1 MAVSAARTITE
12 ASMQNGKYAQERWS
26 LEDLFPGLDAP
37 EFEQARQ
44 DLEEQV
50 KRFEATRGELAE
62 DLSEQRFLEI
72 LKAYEE
78 IALMLGKIYAYGFLL
93 FTEDTQNQKA
103 QTAYAQVQQLVAE
116 VNNRGLFFELWWK
129 GLDEAASGRLREA
142 SGDYRYWLEA
152 LRLHKPYTLTEPEE
166 KLINLKDVNGGKA
179 LYNLYETITTR
190 YAFKLEV
197 DGQVKEMTR
206 DELMV
211 YVQGSDPALREAAY
225 KEQFRVYGQDLPIL
239 GQIYQY
245 MLRNWRSEHLDV
257 RGFKSPI
264 AVRNLSNDVPDEV
277 VDTLLET
284 CRENAPIFHRYFRLK
299 ARWLGLDRLRRY
311 DIYAPLA
318 QTDKTYEYADA
329 VQMVLEC
336 FREFHPK
343 VADLAG
349 QVLDE
354 RHLDGEVRKGKWG
367 GAFSMTVTPDLTPW
381 VLANYNRRPRDVSTL
396 AHELGHAVQS
406 MLAAHHSALTFQPT
420 LPLAETA
427 STFGEMLLTDRMLE
441 LDPDPAVQRDL
452 LVLHLDDAFATIL
465 RQAYFALFERSAAQL
480 WHEVPCSDGLS
491 EAYFKGLQDQFGD
504 SVELSED
511 FKHEWSVIPHFFDRP
526 FYVYAYSF
534 GQLLV
539 LSLYQ
544 QYRQEGD
551 SFKPRYLGILEA
563 GSSEAPMRILD
574 NAGIDVRSADFWRG
588 GFRGVEES
596 LKKLEA
602 LEAQQMPG

>member
-1 MAVSAARTITE
+1 MTE
-12 ASMQNGKYAQERWS
+12 ESMENGSYSQERWS
-26 LEDLFPGLDAP
+26 LEDLFPGLDSP
-37 EFEQARQ
+37 EFKRAHEQ
-44 DLEEQV
+44 LEQ
-50 KRFEATRGELAE
+50 KLKAFEAIREELGE
-62 DLSEQRFLEI
+62 DLSERRFLEM

-78 IALMLGKIYAYGFLL
+78 ISRILGKIYGYGFLL

-103 QTAYAQVQQLVAE
+103 QTAHAQVQQLVAE

-129 GLDEAASGRLREA
+129 GLEEGAAQRLMEA

-166 KLINLKDVNGGKA
+166 KVINLKDVNGVKA

-190 YAFKLEV
+190 YTFKLEV

-211 YVQGSDPALREAAY
+211 YVQGPDPALRQAAY

-245 MLRNWRSEHLDV
+245 MLRNWRSEHIDL

-284 CRENAPIFHRYFRLK
+284 CRENAPLFHRYFKLK
-299 ARWLGLDRLRRY
+299 ARWLGVDRLRRY

-318 QTDKTYEYADA
+318 KSDKTYEYAEAADL
-329 VQMVLEC
+329 VLDS
-336 FREFHPK
+336 FSEFHPR
-343 VADLAG
+343 VAELARR
-349 QVLDE
+349 VLE
-354 RHLDGEVRKGKWG
+354 QRHLDAEVRKGKWG

-381 VLANYNRRPRDVSTL
+381 VLSNYNRRPRDVATL
-396 AHELGHAVQS
+396 AHELGHAVHS
-406 MLAAHHSALTFQPT
+406 MLAAHHTALTFHAS

-452 LVLHLDDAFATIL
+452 LVLHLDDAYATIL
-465 RQAYFALFERSAAQL
+465 RQAYFALFERTAHQL
-480 WHEVPCSDGLS
+480 VHEGANVDELS
-491 EAYFKGLQDQFGD
+491 EAYFKGLQEQFGD
-504 SVELSED
+504 ALDLSED
-511 FKHEWSVIPHFFDRP
+511 FKHEWSVVPHFFDRP

-539 LSLYQ
+539 LSLYR
-544 QYRQEGD
+544 QYQQEGD
-551 SFKPRYLGILEA
+551 PFKPRYLAILEA
-563 GSSEAPMRILD
+563 GSSDAPMRILD
-574 NAGIDVRSADFWRG
+574 KAGIDVRSADFWRG
-588 GFRGVEES
+588 GFKVVEEA
-596 LKKLEA
+596 LDRLEA
-602 LEAQQMPG
+602 LESQQVPG

>member
-1 MAVSAARTITE
+1 ME
-12 ASMQNGKYAQERWS
+12 NGKYTQERWS
-26 LEDLFPGLDAP
+26 LEDLFPGLDSP

-50 KRFEATRGELAE
+50 KRFESTRAELAE
-62 DLSEQRFLEI
+62 DLSAPRFLEI

-78 IALMLGKIYAYGFLL
+78 IARVLGKIYSYGFLL

-103 QTAYAQVQQLVAE
+103 QTGHAQVQQLVAE

-129 GLDEAASGRLREA
+129 GLDEAASQRLMDA

-166 KLINLKDVNGGKA
+166 KLINLKDVNGVKA

-190 YAFKLEV
+190 YTFKLEV
-197 DGQVKEMTR
+197 DGEVKEMTR

-225 KEQFRVYGQDLPIL
+225 QEQFRVYGQDLSIL

-245 MLRNWRSEHLDV
+245 MLRNWRSEHIDV

-284 CRENAPIFHRYFRLK
+284 CQQNAPLFHRYFRLK
-299 ARWLGLDRLRRY
+299 ARWLGVDRLRRY

-318 QTDKTYEYADA
+318 QSDRTYDYSEA
-329 VQMVLEC
+329 VQMVLES
-336 FREFHPK
+336 FDEFHPR
-343 VADLAG
+343 VAELARR
-349 QVLDE
+349 VLDE

-381 VLANYNRRPRDVSTL
+381 VLSNYNRRPRDVSTL
-396 AHELGHAVQS
+396 AHELGHAVHS
-406 MLAAHHSALTFQPT
+406 MLAADHTALTFHAT

-452 LVLHLDDAFATIL
+452 LVLQLDDAYATIL
-465 RQAYFALFERSAAQL
+465 RQSFFAMFERTAHRL
-480 WHEVPCSDGLS
+480 VHEGASVDDLS
-491 EAYFKGLQDQFGD
+491 EAYFKGLQEQFGD
-504 SVELSED
+504 ALALSED

-544 QYRQEGD
+544 QYRQEGET
-551 SFKPRYLGILEA
+551 FKPRYLGILEA

-574 NAGIDVRSADFWRG
+574 QAGIDVRSADFWRG
-588 GFRGVEES
+588 GFRVVEES

-602 LEAQQMPG
+602 LEFQQMPG

>member
-1 MAVSAARTITE
+1 ME
-12 ASMQNGKYAQERWS
+12 NGKYAQERWS
-26 LEDLFPGLDAP
+26 LEDLFPGLDSP

-44 DLEEQV
+44 DLEEQI
-50 KRFEATRGELAE
+50 KRFEAIRGELAE
-62 DLSEQRFLEI
+62 DLPEGRFLEI
-72 LKAYEE
+72 LKEYEA
-78 IALMLGKIYAYGFLL
+78 IALVLGKIYAYGFLL
-93 FTEDTQNQKA
+93 FTEDTREQKA
-103 QTAYAQVQQLVAE
+103 QTTYAQVQQLVAE

-129 GLDEAASGRLREA
+129 ALDDAACQRLLQA

-152 LRLHKPYTLTEPEE
+152 LRLQKPHTLTEPEE
-166 KLINLKDVNGGKA
+166 KIVNLKDVNGVKA

-190 YAFKLEV
+190 YTFKLEV
-197 DGQVKEMTR
+197 DGEVKEMTR

-211 YVQGSDPALREAAY
+211 YVQGPDPALREAAY

-245 MLRNWRSEHLDV
+245 MLRNWRSEHIDL
-257 RGFKSPI
+257 RSFKSPI

-284 CRENAPIFHRYFRLK
+284 CRENAPLFHRYFRLK
-299 ARWLGLDRLRRY
+299 AKWLGLDRLRRY

-318 QTDKTYEYADA
+318 QTDRTYDYADA
-329 VQMVLEC
+329 AQMVLES
-336 FREFHPK
+336 FSEFHPR
-343 VADLAG
+343 VADLARR
-349 QVLDE
+349 VLEE

-396 AHELGHAVQS
+396 AHELGHAVHS
-406 MLAAHHSALTFQPT
+406 MLAADHTALTFQAT

-427 STFGEMLLTDRMLE
+427 STFGEMLLTDRMLD

-465 RQAYFALFERSAAQL
+465 RQAYFALFERTAHQMV
-480 WHEVPCSDGLS
+480 HEGASVDDLS
-491 EAYFKGLQDQFGD
+491 KAYFENLQEQFGD
-504 SVELSED
+504 SLQLSED

-574 NAGIDVRSADFWRG
+574 KAGIDVRSADFWRG
-588 GFRGVEES
+588 GFRVVEES
-596 LKKLEA
+596 LKRLEA
-602 LEAQQMPG
+602 LESQQMPG

>member
-1 MAVSAARTITE
+1 ME
-12 ASMQNGKYAQERWS
+12 NGRFRQERWS
-26 LEDLFPGLDAP
+26 LEDLFPGLDSP
-37 EFEQARQ
+37 EFKQARET
-44 DLEEQV
+44 LEE
-50 KRFEATRGELAE
+50 KLKAFEAIRQELAD
-62 DLSEQRFLEI
+62 DLSERRFLQM

-78 IALMLGKIYAYGFLL
+78 ISRILGKIYGYGFLL

-103 QTAYAQVQQLVAE
+103 QTAHAQVQQLVAE

-129 GLDEAASGRLREA
+129 GLNEGPALRLMAA

-166 KLINLKDVNGGKA
+166 KIINLKDVNGVKA

-190 YAFKLEV
+190 YTFKLEV
-197 DGQVKEMTR
+197 EGEVKEMTR

-211 YVQGSDPALREAAY
+211 YVQGPDPALREAAY

-245 MLRNWRSEHLDV
+245 MLRNWRSEHIGL

-264 AVRNLSNDVPDEV
+264 AVRNLSNDVPDQV
-277 VDTLLET
+277 VETLLET
-284 CRENAPIFHRYFRLK
+284 CRENAPLFHRYFRLK
-299 ARWLGLDRLRRY
+299 AKWLGMEKLRRY

-318 QTDKTYEYADA
+318 KSDKTYEYAEAAD
-329 VQMVLEC
+329 MVLDS
-336 FREFHPK
+336 FSEFHPR
-343 VADLAG
+343 VAELA
-349 QVLDE
+349 QRVLDQ
-354 RHLDGEVRKGKWG
+354 RHLDAEVRKGKWG

-381 VLANYNRRPRDVSTL
+381 VLSNYNRRPRDVATL
-396 AHELGHAVQS
+396 AHELGHAVHS
-406 MLAAHHSALTFQPT
+406 MLAAHHTALTFHAS

-452 LVLHLDDAFATIL
+452 LVLHLDDAYATIL
-465 RQAYFALFERSAAQL
+465 RQAYFAMFERSAHQL
-480 WHEVPCSDGLS
+480 VNEGASIDDLS
-491 EAYFKGLQDQFGD
+491 EAYFKGLQEQFGD
-504 SVELSED
+504 ALDLSED
-511 FKHEWSVIPHFFDRP
+511 FKHEWSVVPHFFDRP

-563 GSSEAPMRILD
+563 GSSDSPMRILGK
-574 NAGIDVRSADFWRG
+574 AGIDVRSADFWRG
-588 GFRGVEES
+588 GFKVVEEA
-596 LKKLEA
+596 LDRLEA
-602 LEAQQMPG
+602 LES